1 MIRLTGWWVGGLG
14 ILRLRTI
21 TFLLYLIPQ
30 RPINKRSPLGNG
42 ENGARGRHGPPSV
55 YRAHK
60 GAWEFLSNR
69 KSFVWESQEGG
80 WGGAVVL
87 SLHCTQPSVSMEMT
101 VSWSKHGCIHGLTPL
116 QKGKEK
122 GRNLKP
128 PNRDHTTLNNRE
140 VLSPLSF
147 LESS

>member
-55 YRAHK
+55 YGAHK

-80 WGGAVVL
+80 WGGGGAESAL
-87 SLHCTQPSVSMEMT
+87 HTAQCFHGNDSLLVKARLYTRTHST
-101 VSWSKHGCIHGLTPL
+101 SKRKK
-116 QKGKEK
+116 KGI
-122 GRNLKP
+122 NLKP
-128 PNRDHTTLNNRE
+128 LNRDHTTLNNRE